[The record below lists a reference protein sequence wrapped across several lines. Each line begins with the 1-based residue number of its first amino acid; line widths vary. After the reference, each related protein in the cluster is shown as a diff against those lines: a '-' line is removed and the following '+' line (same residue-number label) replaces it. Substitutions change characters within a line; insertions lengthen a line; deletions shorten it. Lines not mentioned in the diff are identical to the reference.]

1 MAVRP
6 LRRTAPVA
14 DVAAV
19 ERRSWLST
27 AAAAVAVSVLGLA
40 LAGSNTL
47 PGSAE
52 PLRST
57 PVARAEPTALR
68 AATPSPSIDPS
79 VLEAFTFGGDGGE
92 PLRKAIVAERAAQ
105 RAEELAKNAE
115 AISRAAA
122 QASKRAR
129 QDELTADEVATQAKG
144 AELARQALERAA
156 AARAAAVT
164 ARAEAEAAA
173 RGEAE
178 AAARAEA
185 EAAQGGAGAT
195 AQGVEPGPASPP
207 APAPAPPPLTSGSG
221 GASPVPGAVV
231 GASFVQYGLWS
242 RYHTGVDFRAGYGVA
257 IKSVKSG
264 VVLFAGNSGN
274 WAGNYVAVQHSDGM
288 TTMSSHMSS
297 MAVSAGQSVQAGQVI
312 GYVGQTGRAF
322 GAHLHF
328 ELYPAGAKYGDV
340 YRAIDPVPWL
350 RNAGVQTR

>member
-1 MAVRP
+1 LVLAGSMTLTGNAEP
-6 LRRTAPVA
+6 LRRTPV
-14 DVAAV
+14 
-19 ERRSWLST
+19 
-27 AAAAVAVSVLGLA
+27 
-40 LAGSNTL
+40 
-47 PGSAE
+47 PGAQ
-52 PLRST
+52 
-57 PVARAEPTALR
+57 PTAVR
-68 AATPSPSIDPS
+68 TASPSPSLDPS
-79 VLEAFTFGGDGGE
+79 LTEAFTFGGDGGE

-115 AISRAAA
+115 AVSRAAVE
-122 QASKRAR
+122 ASRRLR
-129 QDELTADEVATQAKG
+129 QDELTADEKATQAKG

-173 RGEAE
+173 RGEA
-178 AAARAEA
+178 AAEQARAQA
-185 EAAQGGAGAT
+185 QAAGQGDDQGT
-195 AQGVEPGPASPP
+195 AQNTDPAPP
-207 APAPAPPPLTSGSG
+207 APGAPAPPPFTSGG
-221 GASPVPGAVV
+221 GAASPVPGAVV
-231 GASFVQYGLWS
+231 GASFGQYGLWS

-264 VVLFAGNSGN
+264 VVVFAGNSGN
-274 WAGNYVAVQHSDGM
+274 WAGNYVAVKHGDGM

-328 ELYPAGAKYGDV
+328 ELYPAGARYGDV
-340 YRAIDPVPWL
+340 YRAIDPIPWL

>member
-14 DVAAV
+14 DVDAV
-19 ERRSWLST
+19 ERRGRLST
-27 AAAAVAVSVLGLA
+27 AAAALAVSALGLV
-40 LAGSNTL
+40 LAASTTL
-47 PGSAE
+47 TGNAE
-52 PLRST
+52 PLRRT
-57 PVARAEPTALR
+57 PVPGGQPTAVR
-68 AATPSPSIDPS
+68 AATPSPSLDPS
-79 VLEAFTFGGDGGE
+79 VTEAFTFGGDGGE
-92 PLRKAIVAERAAQ
+92 PLRRAIVAERAAQ

-115 AISRAAA
+115 AVSRAAA
-122 QASKRAR
+122 QASTRVR
-129 QDELTADEVATQAKG
+129 QDKLTADEKATQAKG

-173 RGEAE
+173 RGEA
-178 AAARAEA
+178 AAAQAEA
-185 EAAQGGAGAT
+185 QAGA
-195 AQGVEPGPASPP
+195 AEQDEPEVAGQSTDSAPP
-207 APAPAPPPLTSGSG
+207 APAAPPAAPPLTSGG

-231 GASFVQYGLWS
+231 GASFGQYGLWS

-257 IKSVKSG
+257 IKAVKSG

-274 WAGNYVAVQHSDGM
+274 WAGNYVAVQHGDGK

-297 MAVSAGQSVQAGQVI
+297 MTVSAGQSVQAGQVI

-328 ELYPAGAKYGDV
+328 ELYPPGARYGDV
-340 YRAIDPVPWL
+340 YRAIDPIPWL
-350 RNAGVQTR
+350 REAGVQTR